1 MAIVIETERFLM
13 RELKTTDANMFYSL
27 NFDPEVTRYTGDTA
41 FHSLSEAMDFLD
53 DYNDYEK
60 HGFGRWAVLSKEDS
74 ESWGWCGLHRR
85 EDGNVDMGYRLFQ
98 EKWGKGCA
106 TEVGRACVKYAF
118 ENLELPEIIAEAV
131 EENAASFHVMER
143 LGFKYWKD
151 GEDHGYKTNIYK
163 MTKDDYSKL
172 EA

>member
-1 MAIVIETERFLM
+1 MAVVIETERFLM
-13 RELKTTDANMFYSL
+13 RELKATDANMFYSL
-27 NFDPEVTRYTGDTA
+27 NLDPEVTRYTGDSA

-53 DYNDYEK
+53 EYDDYEK

-85 EDGNVDMGYRLFQ
+85 EDGNVDLGYRLFQ

-131 EENAASFHVMER
+131 EENSASFHVMER
-143 LGFKYWKD
+143 LGFKYWK
-151 GEDHGYKTNIYK
+151 GGKDHGYKTNIYK

>member
-1 MAIVIETERFLM
+1 MSVVIETERFLM

-27 NFDPEVTRYTGDTA
+27 NLDPEVTRYTGDTV

-53 DYNDYEK
+53 EYDDYEK
-60 HGFGRWAVLSKEDS
+60 HGFGRWAILSKEDS

-106 TEVGRACVKYAF
+106 FEVGRACVKYAF

-131 EENAASFHVMER
+131 EENSASFHVMER
-143 LGFKYWKD
+143 LGFKYWK
-151 GEDHGYKTNIYK
+151 GGKDHGYKTNIYK

-172 EA
+172 EI